1 MIKSSIRLT
10 ILITG
15 ILILLGGIIVF
26 TASST
31 ISAVKFDN
39 LYSLFNHHLVKMAM
53 SVIAFICF
61 AIFVPY
67 QKLKKYSKYWLAAII
82 IILFL
87 TYLFMPSV
95 KGASRWINL
104 GFMKLQPSEIAKLFL
119 IIHLAHFIEKKGT
132 VIRDFKKGFALA
144 LFWVFSVS
152 ILIFLQPNFSSAIII
167 GFISFAILY
176 VGDAK
181 KSHVFGTMGAI
192 ATPLVTVMMFVQHT
206 RDRLIG
212 YIYSFLNDIDPNIQV
227 YQAKVALGS
236 GGLLGRGI
244 GHSRQSDLFLP
255 ESYGDFIFSILG
267 EEIGLVGALLIL
279 FLYFL
284 LFLCGIYIA
293 KKTADKFGQL
303 LAFGISFNICITAF
317 INAAVVTGIVPTTGI
332 TLPFISYGGT
342 SIIMFAL
349 SVGILINIGIQA
361 SKTGEMKLAQY

>member
-1 MIKSSIRLT
+1 MKTSIRLT

-31 ISAVKFDN
+31 ISAEKFDS
-39 LYSLFNHHLVKMAM
+39 LYSLFKLHLVKMLI
-53 SVIAFICF
+53 SVIAMTYF
-61 AIFVPY
+61 AIMVPY
-67 QKLKKYSKYWLAAII
+67 QKLKKYSKYMLFGIVI
-82 IILFL
+82 VLFL
-87 TYLFMPSV
+87 TYVFMPSV

-119 IIHLAHFIEKKGT
+119 IIHLAHFIEKKGEL
-132 VIRDFKKGFALA
+132 IRDFKKGFSLA

-152 ILIFLQPNFSSAIII
+152 VMIFLQPNFSSAIII

-176 VGDAK
+176 VGNARK
-181 KSHVFGTMGAI
+181 THVFGTMGAI
-192 ATPLVTVMMFVQHT
+192 VTPLVIIMMFVQHT
-206 RDRLIG
+206 RDRIIG
-212 YIYSFLNDIDPNIQV
+212 YVNSFLDGSDPNIQV

-267 EEIGLVGALLIL
+267 EEIGLVGAILIL
-279 FLYFL
+279 FLYLL

-293 KKTADKFGQL
+293 KRTTDKFGQL
-303 LAFGISFNICITAF
+303 LAFGISFNILITAF

-342 SIIMFAL
+342 SIIMFAI
-349 SVGILINIGIQA
+349 SIGILINIGNQA